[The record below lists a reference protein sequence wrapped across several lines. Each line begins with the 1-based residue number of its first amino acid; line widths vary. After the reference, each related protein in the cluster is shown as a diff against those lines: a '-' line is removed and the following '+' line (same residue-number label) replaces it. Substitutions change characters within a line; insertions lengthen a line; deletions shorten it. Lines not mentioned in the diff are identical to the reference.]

1 MANANKVVLNRP
13 DGEEVL
19 IDISGDSV
27 TPETLAEGVT
37 AHDKSGAPIV
47 GTMQSGGTPV
57 EEKDVNFYDYNGT
70 LLYSYTL
77 DEVQAL
83 TELPPPPDR
92 SNEGLTCQ
100 GWNWSL
106 ADLKTYAKP
115 NDIMPY
121 YITDDGKTWFELENT
136 TGRDMAV
143 TFRWKQYTGAA
154 YEQPVLDFGD
164 ESATFTQV
172 TTTYG
177 EVVTATHTY
186 GQGKFVAKLS
196 GFYNLSGANTISD
209 ITDTISVLL
218 KSVCFGRV
226 CAWDNYAFRNCRML
240 ETVTIPSGTAD
251 ISGQVFYGCAN
262 LRAVI
267 FYSTGGMSSSMV
279 TDANSLRVI
288 SISNG
293 ATRHYGMAGARSLK
307 RLCMPDTC
315 KSFNSGHSDLTSIE
329 YVNIPDGTTS
339 IPVNGFLRAYSLPRI
354 EIPASVTS
362 IGANSFNNCT
372 SLCVMKFLPTTPP
385 TVANA
390 NAFTGI
396 PTTCIVEVPKGALA
410 TYQAAT
416 NYGSIAAQMVESES

>member
-27 TPETLAEGVT
+27 APETLGKGVT
-37 AHDKSGAPIV
+37 AHDKTGAPIV
-47 GTMQSGGTPV
+47 GTAEIGGGAPV
-57 EEKDVNFYDYNGT
+57 EEKDVNFYDYDGT

-77 DEVQAL
+77 AEIQAL
-83 TELPPPPDR
+83 SELPPLPDR

-121 YITDDGKTWFELENT
+121 YITNDGKTWFELENT
-136 TGRDMAV
+136 TGRDMTV
-143 TFRWKQYTGAA
+143 TFKWRQYIGK
-154 YEQPVLDFGD
+154 EQPILDFGD
-164 ESATFTQV
+164 GSATFTQA
-172 TTTYG
+172 TTTSG
-177 EVVTATHTY
+177 GTVTATHTY
-186 GQGKFVAKLS
+186 GQGKFLAKLS
-196 GFYNLSGANTISD
+196 GFYHLGNANTVSD
-209 ITDTISVLL
+209 ITDSSSVLL
-218 KSVCFGRV
+218 KNVRGGRG
-226 CAWDNYAFRNCRML
+226 CLLYDYTFRNCRSL
-240 ETVTIPSGTAD
+240 ETITMAKGVSFAGA
-251 ISGQVFYGCAN
+251 GVAYGCSN
-262 LRAVI
+262 LRALLI
-267 FYSTGGMSSSMV
+267 E
-279 TDANSLRVI
+279 TDALPSSNVYQAVSLKVI

-293 ATRHYGMAGARSLK
+293 MIRYYGFNQARSVK
-307 RLCMPDTC
+307 RLCLPDTLTG
-315 KSFNSGHSDLTSIE
+315 FNGVNADTDALK
-329 YVNIPDGTTS
+329 YVNIPNGTTS
-339 IPVNGFLRAYSLPRI
+339 IPANGFLRAYSLPRI

-362 IGANSFNNCT
+362 IGANAFNACS

-396 PTTCIVEVPKGALA
+396 PTTCIVEVPKGTLE

-416 NYGSIAAQMVESES
+416 NYSGIAAQMVESES